1 MQIVCPNCQTSYDVD
16 PSSVGPTG
24 RSVRCVRCRTVWF
37 ASNTAALSEIAA
49 SHRAEM
55 AEFIPVAAGEGE
67 EPWPEPGESL
77 ERAPDPADVGFVHDA
92 PPIATTD
99 SASSDDPLA
108 GYATHSDGPLIESP
122 ALAPI
127 EHVPAAADPLPED
140 IETVAARRAMEQ
152 ARNRRFGWPLS
163 AWPSAILVFILLD
176 LGLIGW
182 RADIVRAVPQTASL
196 YAALGL
202 PVNLRGLVLADIT
215 TEAVTNEGVPVLLIQ
230 GQIVSTAKRT
240 VEVPRLRF
248 AIRNASGI
256 EIYSWTALPT
266 RSLLSP
272 GETVTFQSRLASPP
286 PETRDV
292 LVRFFNRHDL
302 GVGIQ

>member
-1 MQIVCPNCQTSYDVD
+1 MAQ
-16 PSSVGPTG
+16 
-24 RSVRCVRCRTVWF
+24 F
-37 ASNTAALSEIAA
+37 AP
-49 SHRAEM
+49 M
-55 AEFIPVAAGEGE
+55 AAGEVE
-67 EPWPEPGESL
+67 EPWPPPGESL
-77 ERAPDPADVGFVHDA
+77 AGASDPAEVGFVHDA
-92 PPIATTD
+92 PPIATAD
-99 SASSDDPLA
+99 STSADDPLA
-108 GYATHSDGPLIESP
+108 GYDTRSDGPLIESP

-127 EHVPAAADPLPED
+127 AHEPAAGAPLPED
-140 IETVAARRAMEQ
+140 IETVAARRAREQ

-163 AWPSAILVFILLD
+163 LWPSAILAFILLD

-182 RADIVRAVPQTASL
+182 RVDIVRAVPQTASL

-215 TEAVTNEGVPVLLIQ
+215 TETVANEGVPVLLIQ

-248 AIRNASGI
+248 AIRNTSGI
-256 EIYSWTALPT
+256 EVYSWTALPT

-272 GETVTFQSRLASPP
+272 GETMTFQSRLASPP
-286 PETRDV
+286 PGTRDV

>member
-1 MQIVCPNCQTSYDVD
+1 M
-16 PSSVGPTG
+16 
-24 RSVRCVRCRTVWF
+24 
-37 ASNTAALSEIAA
+37 AALSEIAA

-55 AEFIPVAAGEGE
+55 AEFAPAGAGEVE
-67 EPWPEPGESL
+67 ESWPEPGESP
-77 ERAPDPADVGFVHDA
+77 AGASDPADVGFVHDA
-92 PPIATTD
+92 PPIATAD
-99 SASSDDPLA
+99 SASFDDPLA
-108 GYATHSDGPLIESP
+108 GYDTRSDGPLTESP

-127 EHVPAAADPLPED
+127 EHEPVADDPLPED
-140 IETVAARRAMEQ
+140 IETVAARRASEQ

-163 AWPSAILVFILLD
+163 VWPSAILAFILLD

-182 RADIVRAVPQTASL
+182 RADIVRVAPQTASL

-202 PVNLRGLVLADIT
+202 PVNLRGIVLANVT

-248 AIRNASGI
+248 ALRNASGI

-302 GVGIQ
+302 GIGIQ

>member
-1 MQIVCPNCQTSYDVD
+1 MQITCPNCQTSYQVD
-16 PSSVGPTG
+16 PSSVGSTG
-24 RSVRCVRCRTVWF
+24 RSVRCARCRTVWF
-37 ASNTAALSEIAA
+37 AANTAVLSEIAV

-55 AEFIPVAAGEGE
+55 AEFAPVSAAEA
-67 EPWPEPGESL
+67 PWPEPDASPAGT
-77 ERAPDPADVGFVHDA
+77 PDPADVGFVQDA
-92 PPIATTD
+92 PSIATAD
-99 SASSDDPLA
+99 SASSDEPSA
-108 GYATHSDGPLIESP
+108 GDDTRSDGPLIESP

-127 EHVPAAADPLPED
+127 EHEAAADPLPED
-140 IETVAARRAMEQ
+140 IETVAARRARER
-152 ARNRRFGWPLS
+152 ARNRRFGWPLP
-163 AWPSAILVFILLD
+163 ALPSAILALILLD
-176 LGLIGW
+176 LGLIAW
-182 RADIVRAVPQTASL
+182 RSEIVRVVPQTASL
-196 YAALGL
+196 YAAVGL
-202 PVNLRGLVLADIT
+202 PVNLRGLALVDIT

-230 GQIVSTAKRT
+230 GRIASTAKRT

-272 GETVTFQSRLASPP
+272 GETVAFQSRLASPP
-286 PETRDV
+286 PETHDV